1 LGQAG
6 RQKSVLNGERRGEPL
21 NAVIDAVGSEP
32 VVNAGLRL
40 IGMGGAICVYGVIDE
55 PSLTIRKHRGPY
67 NFNLY
72 VHQWPTRS
80 RERAAMEPLCDWIRS
95 GQLRPGDFITHEF
108 PLEKIGDALAA
119 VASGQSL
126 KVLLRY

>member
-1 LGQAG
+1 
-6 RQKSVLNGERRGEPL
+6 
-21 NAVIDAVGSEP
+21 
-32 VVNAGLRL
+32 
-40 IGMGGAICVYGVIDE
+40 
-55 PSLTIRKHRGPY
+55 
-67 NFNLY
+67 
-72 VHQWPTRS
+72 
-80 RERAAMEPLCDWIRS
+80 MEPLCNWIRS